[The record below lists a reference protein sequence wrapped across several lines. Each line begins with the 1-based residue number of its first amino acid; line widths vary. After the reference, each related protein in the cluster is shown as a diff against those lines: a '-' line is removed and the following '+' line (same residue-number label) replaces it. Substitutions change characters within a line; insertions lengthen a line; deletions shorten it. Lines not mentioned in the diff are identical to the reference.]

1 LLSFSFSSIGIR
13 GRLLSGFALICLLL
27 AATVGYTTN
36 AISHINAR
44 LLQVVELRT
53 PVAIASTQLVGNLYS
68 TLSTL
73 RGYLLTGDPEDRNS
87 RAAMWHE
94 LDRTAADL
102 DRMAARFTNPDN
114 KSRWQ
119 EAKSLIAEFR
129 QAQDRAEAS
138 AFTPQAYP
146 ASELLT
152 SQAGP
157 LIAAM
162 FADITNMINEEEKLE
177 ATPERKHLLKTMA
190 DVRGNLAAAGSQLRL
205 FVASGEAADREKFS
219 APYANFKNAL
229 AAVKTQET
237 LLTPAQKSAYDSI
250 AKASGTFA
258 PLPGKIFELRQS
270 PQWNTPVFLVTSE
283 AAPRAGKIL
292 DLLDGKKGADGVRSG
307 GIKTNQQA
315 MLAEDSHEVAT
326 AIERLLLAQW
336 ILLACG
342 LGSSVVIAMLVARSI
357 TRPISQLVSDSELLS
372 AGDTSVTFH
381 TAQRRDE
388 IGLVSCAVAR
398 FRDNVIAQQEAARSV
413 AREVEAREAA
423 SRNMESAVEEFR
435 GSSVSLLTQVGENAG
450 IMKRTADT
458 LSGIAQDATHQAGSA
473 AGASNQTASNVQT
486 VAAAAEEL
494 ASSIVEIG
502 RQIELANSAVRA
514 ANATTMR
521 SEATIEGLATAAQSI
536 TSVVDLIQAIAAQTN
551 LLALNATI
559 EAARAGEAGRG
570 FAVVA
575 QEVKSLAEQTAK
587 ATKEI
592 GQHIEGIQ
600 TSTGSAVASVKEVA
614 ASMRQI
620 DEITTAI
627 ASAVEEQGAATRE
640 ISQNVQMAASGTQT
654 LASNISIVSG
664 AIEQTNRS
672 ADDVRGAS
680 EQVSSATERLAAEVQ
695 SFFVRLR
702 SGALDRRK
710 MEDPNRTGPERRGD
724 RGGSAAGR
732 RQHTVAA

>member
-1 LLSFSFSSIGIR
+1 LLG
-13 GRLLSGFALICLLL
+13 GFALVCLLL

-36 AISHINAR
+36 AVSDINAR

-73 RGYLLTGDPEDRNS
+73 RGYLLTGNPEDKKS

-94 LDRTAADL
+94 LDRTAAEF
-102 DRMAARFTNPDN
+102 DRMAAKFTDPDN
-114 KSRWQ
+114 RSRWQ

-129 QAQDRAEAS
+129 QAQDKAEAS

-152 SQAGP
+152 SQAAP
-157 LIAAM
+157 LITAM
-162 FADITNMINEEEKLE
+162 FGEITRMINEEEKLE

-205 FVASGEAADREKFS
+205 FVSSGEAADREKF
-219 APYANFKNAL
+219 ATPYTNFKNAL
-229 AAVKTQET
+229 ASVKAQEA
-237 LLTPAQKSAYDSI
+237 LLTPTQRSSCDSM
-250 AKASGTFA
+250 AKASASFA
-258 PLPGKIFELRQS
+258 PLPEKIFALRQS
-270 PQWNTPVFLVTSE
+270 PQWNTPVFLLTSE
-283 AAPRAGKIL
+283 AAPRAAKIL

-307 GIKTNQQA
+307 GIKTRQQA
-315 MLAEDSHEVAT
+315 MLADDSHQVAT
-326 AIERLLLAQW
+326 AIARLLLAQW

-342 LGSSVVIAMLVARSI
+342 LGSSIVIAIMVARSI
-357 TRPISQLVSDSELLS
+357 TRPIRQLVQDSELLS
-372 AGDTSVTFH
+372 AGDTSVAFH

-388 IGLVSCAVAR
+388 IGMVSCAVAK
-398 FRDNVIAQQEAARSV
+398 FRDNVIAQQEAARNIT
-413 AREVEAREAA
+413 REVEAREAA
-423 SRNMESAVEEFR
+423 TRNMESAVEEFR
-435 GSSVSLLTQVGENAG
+435 GSSAGLLTLVGDNAG
-450 IMKRTADT
+450 VMKRTADALT
-458 LSGIAQDATHQAGSA
+458 GIAQDATHQAGSA
-473 AGASNQTASNVQT
+473 AGASNQTAANVQT

-502 RQIELANSAVRA
+502 RQIELANSAVRT

-587 ATKEI
+587 ATQEI

-600 TSTGSAVASVKEVA
+600 ASTGSAVASVKEVA

-654 LASNISIVSG
+654 LASNITTVSG
-664 AIEQTNRS
+664 AIEATNRS
-672 ADDVRGAS
+672 ADQVRSAS
-680 EQVSSATERLAAEVQ
+680 EHVSSAAEKLAAEVQ
-695 SFFVRLR
+695 NFFVRLR

-710 MEDPNRTGPERRGD
+710 MDDPNRVGPERRAD
-724 RGGSAAGR
+724 RGGPAAGR
-732 RQHTVAA
+732 RQQTVAA